1 MTLVETLRPKEL
13 LLDFDKTLCSTKS
26 GASPLPKKTSSRRDK
41 DGYSHSLDPD
51 LKAAVLAHQLFGNAH
66 VVTRNSHK
74 QEIQT
79 FLIMHG
85 LQALAS
91 NVHVV
96 PKRVSKGSYIKE
108 QLFADED
115 VGTILFVDDDVR
127 ELSTDLWLR
136 ESPQV
141 HRLLFVRGF
150 LH

>member
-1 MTLVETLRPKEL
+1 
-13 LLDFDKTLCSTKS
+13 
-26 GASPLPKKTSSRRDK
+26 
-41 DGYSHSLDPD
+41 
-51 LKAAVLAHQLFGNAH
+51 
-66 VVTRNSHK
+66 
-74 QEIQT
+74 
-79 FLIMHG
+79 
-85 LQALAS
+85 
-91 NVHVV
+91 
-96 PKRVSKGSYIKE
+96 VSKGSYIKE